1 MHVCMEARR
10 HDRGP
15 ESLMHDFALVAT
27 YLPILSLTL
36 RATLL
41 VSFMFWCMDSAQLH
55 FAGILALSA
64 SIVYLDSLVFRTQM
78 DTAAGHLCLCGLAV
92 LSQKHSQQCSDTGR
106 LMLLLL
112 DILWSTMASAE
123 VIGSVRGTHT
133 PLPVL
138 GKAAFGCCCMSA
150 HVILACSSMGLAEQI
165 VRAVVF
171 YLLCSL
177 VMLCIPFAPAAD
189 RCCWFV
195 LHLCAPVLFVHAYP
209 TVASVLV
216 VVGSNARLVYMSMHR
231 RKEEHTS
238 DIREC
243 VEERTAKPS
252 DYSSLTAQLQA
263 AKRAHGL
270 L

>member
-1 MHVCMEARR
+1 
-10 HDRGP
+10 
-15 ESLMHDFALVAT
+15 MHDFALVAT
-27 YLPILSLTL
+27 YLPILSLTF

-92 LSQKHSQQCSDTGR
+92 LSQKHSQQCIDTGR

-123 VIGSVRGTHT
+123 VIGSVRGSHT

-171 YLLCSL
+171 AVLARHA
-177 VMLCIPFAPAAD
+177 VHPFCA
-189 RCCWFV
+189 CC
-195 LHLCAPVLFVHAYP
+195 
-209 TVASVLV
+209 
-216 VVGSNARLVYMSMHR
+216 
-231 RKEEHTS
+231 
-238 DIREC
+238 
-243 VEERTAKPS
+243 
-252 DYSSLTAQLQA
+252 
-263 AKRAHGL
+263 
-270 L
+270 

>member
-1 MHVCMEARR
+1 M
-10 HDRGP
+10 
-15 ESLMHDFALVAT
+15 
-27 YLPILSLTL
+27 
-36 RATLL
+36 
-41 VSFMFWCMDSAQLH
+41 
-55 FAGILALSA
+55 
-64 SIVYLDSLVFRTQM
+64 
-78 DTAAGHLCLCGLAV
+78 
-92 LSQKHSQQCSDTGR
+92 
-106 LMLLLL
+106 LLL
-112 DILWSTMASAE
+112 DIMWSTMASAE
-123 VIGSVRGTHT
+123 VIGGVRGIRT
-133 PLPVL
+133 PLPLL
-138 GKAAFGCCCMSA
+138 GKAVVGCCFMCA

-171 YLLCSL
+171 CLLCSL
-177 VMLCIPFAPAAD
+177 VMLCVPFAPAAD

-209 TVASVLV
+209 TIASVLV